1 MAISDVMSKSLISAS
16 SSIKAAR
23 MQNGIKKQ
31 MEDRA
36 GVLEAEIRQEKG
48 NAPEKQK
55 ELEKTE
61 KKASRVE
68 NMTMDTLSGMNTDLM
83 KAAKEDKEKA
93 RAEKTAE
100 KKKAEKQADEKRANK
115 KEKEKA
121 SDSENEEHIKD
132 REPDNDPSNA
142 GFLNIMADSMTPGT
156 GTIDPLGIKVDVH
169 A

>member
-36 GVLEAEIRQEKG
+36 GVLEAEIKQEKG

-61 KKASRVE
+61 KKASKVE
-68 NMTMDTLSGMNTDLM
+68 SMTMDTLSGMNTDLM
-83 KAAKEDKEKA
+83 KAAKEDREEE
-93 RAEKTAE
+93 RAE
-100 KKKAEKQADEKRANK
+100 KKKAEKTAEQKRADK
-115 KEKEKA
+115 KEQEERLEKA
-121 SDSENEEHIKD
+121 TKMDNEEHID
-132 REPDNDPSNA
+132 GREPDNDPLNA
-142 GFLNIMADSMTPGT
+142 GFVDIIADSMTPST
-156 GTIDPLGIKVDVH
+156 GTVDPIGTKVDVN

>member
-100 KKKAEKQADEKRANK
+100 KGDF
-115 KEKEKA
+115 
-121 SDSENEEHIKD
+121 EEH
-132 REPDNDPSNA
+132 REDVKTGPNA
-142 GFLNIMADSMTPGT
+142 CL
-156 GTIDPLGIKVDVH
+156 L
-169 A
+169 

>member
-16 SSIKAAR
+16 SSINAAR

-31 MEDRA
+31 MEGRA

-61 KKASRVE
+61 KKASKVE
-68 NMTMDTLSGMNTDLM
+68 SMTMDTLSGMNTDLM
-83 KAAKEDKEKA
+83 KAAKEDQEKA
-93 RAEKTAE
+93 RAEKAAE
-100 KKKAEKQADEKRANK
+100 KKKAEK
-115 KEKEKA
+115 KELEERMEKA
-121 SDSENEEHIKD
+121 SNTDNGEYIED
-132 REPDNDPSNA
+132 REPDNDPKSA
-142 GFLNIMADSMTPGT
+142 GFVNVVADSMTPST
-156 GTIDPLGIKVDVH
+156 GTIDPLGAKVDVN

>member
-1 MAISDVMSKSLISAS
+1 
-16 SSIKAAR
+16 

-68 NMTMDTLSGMNTDLM
+68 SMTMDTLSGMNTDLM
-83 KAAKEDKEKA
+83 KAAKEDQEKN

-115 KEKEKA
+115 KDQEKA

>member
-36 GVLEAEIRQEKG
+36 GVLEAEIKQEKG

-61 KKASRVE
+61 KKAAKVE
-68 NMTMDTLSGMNTDLM
+68 NMTLDTLSAINSDL
-83 KAAKEDKEKA
+83 KKTAKEDLEEA
-93 RAEKTAE
+93 RAEKR
-100 KKKAEKQADEKRANK
+100 ADK
-115 KEKEKA
+115 KEREERMEKSSDPEKEERIK
-121 SDSENEEHIKD
+121 DSEPNNNPTD
-132 REPDNDPSNA
+132 TV
-142 GFLNIMADSMTPGT
+142 FVNIIADSMTPST
-156 GTIDPLGIKVDVH
+156 GTIDPIGTKVDVN

>member
-83 KAAKEDKEKA
+83 KAAKED
-93 RAEKTAE
+93 
-100 KKKAEKQADEKRANK
+100 Q
-115 KEKEKA
+115 EKA